1 MSVNKKNTR
10 KALKASTALS
20 SARRAALAPVRRAA
34 FNAGSSRNAVIAAT
48 AKACGRKPVLA
59 LYNAAKLEL
68 QIGFMAAALLRKGV
82 KGLPDGDEALMEHCR
97 VRLTKY
103 AGFGGK
109 QKLAK
114 GQLGRRTKDEELA
127 YGTARVQSS
136 GIFKDAGVKVADK
149 RGGNTAATRK
159 PRPAAKAT
167 AKQAA
172 NDAKPVVRKYKGK
185 DELVRYAGIQA
196 AALLATIN
204 RNAAIAPVEL
214 KSAVQDF
221 HAAVKKLA

>member
-1 MSVNKKNTR
+1 MSINKTKGR
-10 KALKASTALS
+10 KATLKNSTVLSAARRTALAGVRKAAFGS
-20 SARRAALAPVRRAA
+20 GQARNVVVAACRAA
-34 FNAGSSRNAVIAAT
+34 
-48 AKACGRKPVLA
+48 CGPRPVLA
-59 LYNAAKLEL
+59 LYTAAKLEL
-68 QIGFMAAALLRKGV
+68 QIGFMAAALARKGDNRE
-82 KGLPDGDEALMEHCR
+82 PETLMDHCR

-114 GQLGRRTKDEELA
+114 GQLGRRSKDEELA
-127 YGTARVQSS
+127 YGSARVQASA
-136 GIFKDAGVKVADK
+136 IFKEASVTVADK
-149 RGGNTAATRK
+149 RGGNTAQTRK

-196 AALLATIN
+196 AALLATVN
-204 RNAAIAPVEL
+204 RNAGIAPVEL

-221 HAAVKKLA
+221 HAAIKKLGA

>member
-1 MSVNKKNTR
+1 MALNKKNAA
-10 KALKASTALS
+10 KGKLNASSALS
-20 SARRAALAPVRRAA
+20 SARKALLAPVRKAA
-34 FNAGSSRNAVIAAT
+34 FAAGSSRNAVIAAVK
-48 AKACGRKPVLA
+48 AACGRKPVMA
-59 LYNAAKLEL
+59 LYNAVKLEM
-68 QIGFMAAALLRKGV
+68 QIGFMAAALARKG
-82 KGLPDGDEALMEHCR
+82 DNRDEAALTEHCR
-97 VRLTKY
+97 TRLTKY

-127 YGTARVQSS
+127 YGSARVQSS
-136 GIFKDAGVKVADK
+136 AIFKEAGVTVADK
-149 RGGNTAATRK
+149 RGGDTSQTRK

-196 AALLATIN
+196 AALLATVN

-221 HAAVKKLA
+221 HAAIKKLGA

>member
-1 MSVNKKNTR
+1 MSINKKNAR
-10 KALKASTALS
+10 KASLKASTVLTAARKTALAGVRKAAFGS
-20 SARRAALAPVRRAA
+20 GQARNVVVASTRAA
-34 FNAGSSRNAVIAAT
+34 
-48 AKACGRKPVLA
+48 CGPRPVLA
-59 LYNAAKLEL
+59 LYTAAKLEL
-68 QIGFMAAALLRKGV
+68 QIGFMAAALARKGDNRE
-82 KGLPDGDEALMEHCR
+82 PETLMEHCR
-97 VRLTKY
+97 TRLTKY

-127 YGTARVQSS
+127 YGTARVQTS
-136 GIFKDAGVKVADK
+136 GVFKDAGVTVADK
-149 RGGNTAATRK
+149 RGGNTASTRK

-196 AALLATIN
+196 AALLATVN

-221 HAAVKKLA
+221 HAAIKKLG